1 MGNAQIT
8 IHHPT
13 SLRIHSPTLE
23 WGKVIPGSNTTFR
36 ISKRDGCWTGCGG
49 YVLISRDVKESK
61 WTYSFKNTSKFDIRC
76 SLTGTGSAKPRV
88 STTAGDQVVAE
99 GNICAKLLEFG
110 MTWEE
115 ARESIVLV
123 NCEVSDDYRHSEL
136 YAYVPY
142 NGNSGKDYF
151 ETKWTRNDLNLDFE
165 ERWRDSVCE
174 KVITITTDKMVQG
187 TTLEGFETLKVENR
201 ERMLRE

>member
-13 SLRIHSPTLE
+13 SIRVHSPTLE

-123 NCEVSDDYRHSEL
+123 NAIVKFLMITD
-136 YAYVPY
+136 
-142 NGNSGKDYF
+142 
-151 ETKWTRNDLNLDFE
+151 TRNCTLMCLIMGILG
-165 ERWRDSVCE
+165 R
-174 KVITITTDKMVQG
+174 ITSKPSGLGMT
-187 TTLEGFETLKVENR
+187 
-201 ERMLRE
+201 